1 MSQYC
6 EWGANKTDDY
16 HGNGNRGHNWD
27 GVGKPPQYYFDTL
40 ARTYAP
46 RVVGKHVRMQFNSTT
61 SYFELEYEVGSTDP
75 DLATEIYVLA
85 ARYPDGPQV
94 KATARKGAVRVV
106 YNEKLQLVN
115 IFAGEGLSTGDRV
128 TVKISKDG
136 KEGSLR
142 DRTKS
147 EVFYA

>member
-1 MSQYC
+1 
-6 EWGANKTDDY
+6 
-16 HGNGNRGHNWD
+16 
-27 GVGKPPQYYFDTL
+27 
-40 ARTYAP
+40 
-46 RVVGKHVRMQFNSTT
+46 MQFNSTT

-94 KATARKGAVRVV
+94 KATASKGAVRVV